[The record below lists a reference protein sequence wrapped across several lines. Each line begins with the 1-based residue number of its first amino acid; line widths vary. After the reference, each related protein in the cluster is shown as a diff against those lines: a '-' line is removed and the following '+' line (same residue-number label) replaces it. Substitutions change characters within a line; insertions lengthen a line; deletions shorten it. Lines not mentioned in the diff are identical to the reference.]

1 MKTIFN
7 QKLIK
12 ARYNKAFFNRITK
25 NFINFNK
32 LRFKDINNSKPNVNE
47 NIILIDFFDH
57 EPWNF
62 FYSDLGYYLKKK
74 YNYNLKYFHFILHK
88 SFLSKFY
95 ITHRRLNKIYESF
108 ECNKLLSNKNI
119 KSVKKKIIEI
129 EFKKIKSKKKLEKYK
144 YKKIVIGDLIYDT
157 YLRTCFEPTVNL
169 KNKNFF
175 NIKKKQL
182 KFTKL

>member
-12 ARYNKAFFNRITK
+12 ARYSKAFFNSITK

-32 LRFKDINNSKPNVNE
+32 VRFKDINNSKRHINE

-57 EPWNF
+57 EPWNY
-62 FYSDLGYYLKKK
+62 FYSDICYYLKRK

-108 ECNKLLSNKNI
+108 ECTKLLSNENI

-129 EFKKIKSKKKLEKYK
+129 EFKKIKSKK
-144 YKKIVIGDLIYDT
+144 
-157 YLRTCFEPTVNL
+157 NL
-169 KNKNFF
+169 KNINT
-175 NIKKKQL
+175 KK
-182 KFTKL
+182 